1 MDMDILL
8 ASILVATLTATIC
21 GSGLLGW
28 RMWLRS
34 KTERLQ
40 LSGRDDGERI
50 AEALDALHE
59 RVQYLQDEITEL
71 NERVDFAERL
81 LSRGSGAAMSDT
93 PDQIAAT

>member
-1 MDMDILL
+1 MDMDLLL
-8 ASILVATLTATIC
+8 AGILVTTLAATLC

-40 LSGRDDGERI
+40 LTGRNDLERLV
-50 AEALDALHE
+50 EAVDTLHE
-59 RVQYLQDEITEL
+59 RLHYMQEEIGEL

-81 LSRGSGAAMSDT
+81 LSKGNGQAEPR
-93 PDQIAAT
+93 